1 MPVIMGILVGTKAL
15 VRMAHGI
22 ISPVSGLVDP
32 FRTSFLWRNSLY
44 SCSVSKD
51 SPLEFIKVDSRL
63 FTSLCYFLMVLSE
76 LNDFKGEHISVKY

>member
-32 FRTSFLWRNSLY
+32 FRTSFL
-44 SCSVSKD
+44 
-51 SPLEFIKVDSRL
+51 
-63 FTSLCYFLMVLSE
+63 
-76 LNDFKGEHISVKY
+76 